1 MGEAQSAA
9 GLGSLA
15 AVPTGHRFTWASPA
29 TATVLVALTLVLV
42 GTEAALSFLARD
54 FAVADGGAAPA
65 ALLVYVVVGVVV
77 ARHQPR
83 NPIGWI
89 MVVGALIAAVSQDLK
104 LYLVL
109 DYRRQHGTLPL
120 GPVAASLAHLGTI
133 VELLFPLVILLFPDG
148 RLPSPRWRWT
158 LWVYLAAGG
167 LGLAGL
173 LAGQAIAVS
182 GQRIH
187 VDGLGQPTNGTAG
200 LAAVMLGVGFLLTV
214 VCVAISL
221 SWVARLAISY
231 RRSAGERRQQIKW
244 LASGAAVLV
253 LSLVAFG
260 ISSGQ
265 VGQASRA
272 ITFLGIAALPV
283 CTGVAILK
291 YRLYE
296 IDRIISRTLA
306 YAIVTGLLIGVYAG
320 VVLLATRVLPLSSP
334 VAVAGATLTAAALF
348 SPLRRR
354 VQQVV
359 DRRFNRARYD
369 ADQTIAAFA
378 ARLKDAVDLD
388 SVCDDLAGVAGQVLE
403 PAHISVWISHR
414 G

>member
-1 MGEAQSAA
+1 VGEAPRAA
-9 GLGSLA
+9 GPGTLA
-15 AVPTGHRFTWASPA
+15 ALPAGRRFTWASPVMA
-29 TATVLVALTLVLV
+29 AVLGALVLALVA
-42 GTEAALSFLARD
+42 TEVALSLLTHD
-54 FAVADGGAAPA
+54 FAVADDGAGPA
-65 ALLVYVVVGVVV
+65 ALLVYAVVGVVV

-83 NPIGWI
+83 NPIGWL
-89 MVVGALIAAVSQDLK
+89 MATGALVAAASQGLK

-109 DYRRQHGTLPL
+109 DYHRQHGTLPL
-120 GPVAASLAHLGTI
+120 GPAAASLTRMGTI
-133 VELLFPLVILLFPDG
+133 VELIFPLVILLFPDG

-167 LGLAGL
+167 LAVAGV
-173 LAGQAIAVS
+173 LAGQAIALA
-182 GQRIH
+182 GQRIR
-187 VDGLGQPTNGTAG
+187 VNALGQPTNGTAG
-200 LAAVMLGVGFLLTV
+200 IGAVMTGAGFLLTV

-221 SWVARLAISY
+221 SWVARLVFSY

-244 LASGAAVLV
+244 LASGATVFV
-253 LSLVAFG
+253 LSLVAFA
-260 ISSGQ
+260 ILSGQ
-265 VGQASRA
+265 TGQASRA
-272 ITFLGIAALPV
+272 ISFLGIAALPV

-334 VAVAGATLTAAALF
+334 VAVAAATLTAAALF

-359 DRRFNRARYD
+359 DRRFNRTRYD
-369 ADQTIAAFA
+369 ADQTVAAFA
-378 ARLKDAVDLD
+378 ARLKDAVDLN
-388 SVCDDLAGVAGQVLE
+388 SVRDDLARVVSQALE
-403 PAHISVWISHR
+403 PAHISVWVSQR
-414 G
+414 D